1 MAFVE
6 NHIELLNELME
17 AKTNFQVAKTNLEV
31 LKANY
36 ELENDWESLLGVKKP
51 TVAQKNAYITIQLQD
66 KTNKVEA
73 LKRRV
78 EYLSKL
84 LEIRMME
91 VKY

>member
-1 MAFVE
+1 MVFVE

-17 AKTNFQVAKTNLEV
+17 AKTNFQVSKTNLEV